1 MGYGAAV
8 RFRSLALVV
17 LGLTLARP
25 AVAQW
30 ITPAPPP
37 RGQVDGM
44 SWTIVGMSAFAALL
58 PQVVAGVELHGD
70 KRVIETKGAVA
81 LFLPGTILGAATA
94 VGLGF
99 VEADQEATALMLIGG
114 PLWSTAGVGLG
125 RLASQSTHA
134 PWLGGSLGFTTFA
147 AQHALMTTA
156 GFADHPPTAVLQ
168 ALWGAV
174 GGVGCFVDATASSG
188 AEKAVAIGCAA
199 VGLATFTHGAMRAVY
214 GKVTRPRAVDRSTSL
229 RAIPLITGSAVGLS
243 LAGAF

>member
-1 MGYGAAV
+1 MGYGVVV
-8 RFRSLALVV
+8 RTRSTVLVMLALSV
-17 LGLTLARP
+17 TRP
-25 AVAQW
+25 AEAQW

-44 SWTIVGMSAFAALL
+44 TWTIAGMSAFVALL

-70 KRVIETKGAVA
+70 SRVIETRGAVA

-99 VEADQEATALMLIGG
+99 VEADQEATVLMLVGG

-125 RLASQSTHA
+125 RLASDSTRA

-168 ALWGAV
+168 ALFGAV

-188 AEKAVAIGCAA
+188 AEKVVAIGCAA
-199 VGLATFTHGAMRAVY
+199 VGFATFTHGAMRAIY
-214 GKVTRPRAVDRSTSL
+214 GKVSRPSTAL
-229 RAIPLITGSAVGLS
+229 RTTTHVAPLVGQGVGGLT